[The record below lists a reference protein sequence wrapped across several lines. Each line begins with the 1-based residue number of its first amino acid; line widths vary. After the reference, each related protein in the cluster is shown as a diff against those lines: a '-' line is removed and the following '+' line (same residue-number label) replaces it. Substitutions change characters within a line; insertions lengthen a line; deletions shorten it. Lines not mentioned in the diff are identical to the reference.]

1 MHDDGDFVRCIVIP
15 FSAWSCAEA
24 MMKSS
29 GLSGSA
35 CLLADMQVDGGE
47 RRT

>member
-1 MHDDGDFVRCIVIP
+1 
-15 FSAWSCAEA
+15 

-29 GLSGSA
+29 DLSGSA
-35 CLLADMQVDGGE
+35 CLLADMQVDGGA